1 MRIGAA
7 TVDITPPVGTPLDGY
22 GGRTDVSLG
31 IHDPLYAR
39 ALFLDDGATQL
50 AIVVCDLIGIGSF
63 LADRAKELVAERPGI
78 PPSNVMILATH
89 THAGPAGV
97 RGRGDPPL
105 VEELARKIAGAVRVA
120 ERHATEAVLKY
131 GTTELSSIA
140 QNRRH
145 PDWPIDHRLD
155 VLAADTP
162 GGHNIATLARYACHA
177 TTLTGENLEI
187 TADYPGE
194 ACRVIEGVIGESAT
208 ALFLNGC
215 CANINPA
222 WIRQDF
228 RDVHRV
234 GSVVGAKV
242 AAVSQELRPL
252 GINHQASN
260 IRWDEFTTK
269 PVEAGRLVTGTLAAA
284 TRTFEAPYRTGP
296 DADAFDSQLT
306 AVESEYAGAADA
318 PTERRRELA
327 AKVTAARMERLALA
341 RTRGKGPSRT
351 ELVQAFR
358 LGDGLTLLGLPGEV
372 FYETQEDIRRAVPG
386 DAIIAS
392 YANDYPGYFCRADAV
407 EQGGYEV
414 GVTPFAPIADQLLIE
429 TAIAVAGEVHGEP
442 RTQ

>member
-7 TVDITPPVGTPLDGY
+7 TIDITPPVGTALDGY

-31 IHDPLYAR
+31 VHDPLHAR
-39 ALFLDDGATQL
+39 ALFLDDGTTQL
-50 AIVVCDLIGIGSF
+50 ALVVCDLIGIGSF
-63 LADRAKELVAERPGI
+63 LADRAKELIAERPGI
-78 PPSNVMILATH
+78 PPSNVMIAATH

-105 VEELARKIAGAVRVA
+105 VEEIARKIAGAVRVA
-120 ERHATEAVLKY
+120 ERYATDGVLKY
-131 GTTELSSIA
+131 GTTGLSSIA

-162 GGHNIATLARYACHA
+162 DRRNIATLARYSCHA
-177 TTLTGENLEI
+177 TTLTGENLDI

-194 ACRVIEGVIGESAT
+194 TCRVIEGVIGEGAT
-208 ALFLNGC
+208 GVFLNGC
-215 CANINPA
+215 CANINPT

-234 GSVVGAKV
+234 GSVVGAKA

-252 GINHQASN
+252 GLNHQASN
-260 IRWDEFTTK
+260 IRWDEFTEK
-269 PVEAGRLVTGTLAAA
+269 PVEAGRLVTGPLAAA

-296 DADAFDSQLT
+296 SAEAFQQYLR
-306 AVESEYAGAADA
+306 ALEAEYAGAANA

-327 AKVTAARMERLALA
+327 AKVTAARMEQLALA
-341 RTRGKGPSRT
+341 RTRGKGAART

-358 LGDGLTLLGLPGEV
+358 LGDGLTLVGLPGEV
-372 FYETQEDIRRAVPG
+372 FYETQEDIRRALPG
-386 DAIIAS
+386 DAIIAA

-414 GVTPFAPIADQLLIE
+414 GVTPFAPAADQLLIE
-429 TAIAVAGEVHGEP
+429 NAVALALELH
-442 RTQ
+442 